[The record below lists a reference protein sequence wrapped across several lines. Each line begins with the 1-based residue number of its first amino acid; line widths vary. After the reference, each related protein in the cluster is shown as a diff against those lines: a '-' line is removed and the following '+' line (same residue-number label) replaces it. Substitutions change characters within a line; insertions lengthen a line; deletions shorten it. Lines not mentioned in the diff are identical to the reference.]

1 MIVRLV
7 ILLVLAAG
15 LSIFLAVRA
24 SAPPTETQVS
34 DNLSAQELERHRSEK
49 QHVWQH
55 PLEGEEPPVPPELD
69 IQIEVDP
76 TGKKNRILY
85 YITEAH
91 GYYVEAFEIDFWYK
105 PTPDTT
111 KEESPLVRTQL
122 LSSYYL
128 KAKETLKGCFD
139 VVTAE
144 MDVIGGEMGTNENW
158 GVEVFHHP
166 QGRARMQNPDRFPQ
180 VGNATR
186 CD

>member
-1 MIVRLV
+1 MIARLV
-7 ILLVLAAG
+7 ILLVLATG
-15 LSIFLAVRA
+15 LSIYLAVRA
-24 SAPPTETQVS
+24 SSPPKETQVS
-34 DNLSAQELERHRSEK
+34 DNLSAEDLERIRNEK
-49 QHVWQH
+49 KPVWEH

-91 GYYVEAFEIDFWYK
+91 GFYVEAFEIDFWYK
-105 PTPDTT
+105 PTPDATR
-111 KEESPLVRTQL
+111 EESPLVRTQL
-122 LSSYYL
+122 LPGYYL

-144 MDVIGGEMGTNENW
+144 MDVIGGEMGTTENW
-158 GVEVFHHP
+158 GAEVYHHP
-166 QGRARMQNPDRFPQ
+166 QGRARMQNPDRFPE
-180 VGNATR
+180 VPNVTR